1 MTPNP
6 NSALKTYFWKIAL
19 PVVLVTLIVENAFT
33 QDTFL
38 GMRLSYIVHAGSG
51 QKFLDARGG
60 LREGQ
65 RGRAYYDSVS
75 FPIYEGEEGKNI
87 PLKEFMVNHI
97 THYEPAILLGL
108 ADDWKA
114 LEQWDLSSDLGEQ
127 TIKDGFADEL
137 VQVLSFKAATYS
149 HFWKSSSIDYK
160 EMSEVLADMK
170 NQRDYSKI
178 YKSRSTR
185 PVSQGM

>member
-6 NSALKTYFWKIAL
+6 NSTLKTYFMKVAL
-19 PVVLVTLIVENAFT
+19 PVVIVTLIVESAFT
-33 QDTFL
+33 KDSFL
-38 GMRLSYIVHAGSG
+38 GQRLSYIVRAGSG
-51 QKFLDARGG
+51 QRFLDERGG

-75 FPIYEGEEGKNI
+75 FPIYEGEAAKTI

-108 ADDWKA
+108 ADDWQA
-114 LEQWDLSSDLGEQ
+114 LEQWDLSSELGEQ
-127 TIKDGFADEL
+127 TIKDGFAEEL
-137 VQVLSFKAATYS
+137 IQVLSFKANTYS

-160 EMSEVLADMK
+160 EMSDVLGDMK

-178 YKSRSTR
+178 YKSRS
-185 PVSQGM
+185 